1 MLKNTEGKEDRLPTT
16 IDYDHVKLILDE
28 AEKYGLKYEVE
39 QTAKVYLDR
48 DKMSFIESYQCAF
61 QDWIK

>member
-1 MLKNTEGKEDRLPTT
+1 MSNSIKDKGDRLPTT

-28 AEKYGLKYEVE
+28 AEKYGVKYEVE
-39 QTAKVYLDR
+39 QTAKVYLER

-61 QDWIK
+61 QDWVK

>member
-1 MLKNTEGKEDRLPTT
+1 MSNSIKDKGDRLPTN

-28 AEKYGLKYEVE
+28 AEKYGVKYEVE
-39 QTAKVYLDR
+39 QTAKVYLER

-61 QDWIK
+61 QDWVK